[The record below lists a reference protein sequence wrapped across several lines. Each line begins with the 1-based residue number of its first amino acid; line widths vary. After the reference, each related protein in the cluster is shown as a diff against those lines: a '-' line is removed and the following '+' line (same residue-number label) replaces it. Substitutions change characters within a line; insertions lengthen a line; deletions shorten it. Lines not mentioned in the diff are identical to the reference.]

1 MEKIIEKLVEISNR
15 LYNGKPDR
23 QDISIELD
31 DIIEELKQL
40 TKQGVTMT
48 KYYEKKAHARQI
60 AIDWQSRIASR
71 PGWSWEW
78 VAEWYARFERI
89 GRKYGLLK
97 EFKENGIL

>member
-1 MEKIIEKLVEISNR
+1 MKTSSTKFAALLQCYHCLINR
-15 LYNGKPDR
+15 EFKED
-23 QDISIELD
+23 S
-31 DIIEELKQL
+31 KM
-40 TKQGVTMT
+40 K
-48 KYYEKKAHARQI
+48 KYYERKAHARQI
-60 AIDWQSRIASR
+60 AIDWQSGIASR